1 MRALSTLL
9 LLLGP
14 VAIAQ
19 TPAATPGGAPS
30 PASATPTQMRAP
42 PLTRAQI
49 EDIRTELRAGKSGLI
64 AQNVPLTSEEAA
76 KFWPVYKQYEAAG
89 KALNDKRFDLLIKFV
104 ESGDKPDPKLL
115 TNLVKSSLQRD
126 LDLAKLR
133 VDYAPRF
140 AKILPR
146 EKAVRFLQVERALS
160 LITDA
165 KLAAMMP
172 LLPWYPWPPLEE

>member
-1 MRALSTLL
+1 MRALSKLL
-9 LLLGP
+9 LLLAP
-14 VAIAQ
+14 VAVAQ
-19 TPAATPGGAPS
+19 TPAATPGGAAPA
-30 PASATPTQMRAP
+30 ASATATQLRAP

-49 EDIRTELRAGKSGLI
+49 DDIRTELRASKSDLI

-89 KALNDKRFDLLIKFV
+89 KALNDKRFDLLMQFIDA
-104 ESGDKPDPKLL
+104 GDKPDPKLL
-115 TNLVKSSLQRD
+115 TSLVKTSLQRD

-146 EKAVRFLQVERALS
+146 EKTARFLQVERALT
-160 LITDA
+160 LIADA
-165 KLAAMMP
+165 KLAGMMP
-172 LLPWYPWPPLEE
+172 LLPWYPWPRLEE

>member
-14 VAIAQ
+14 VAVAQ
-19 TPAATPGGAPS
+19 TPGSRPGGDR
-30 PASATPTQMRAP
+30 PASSATAKQTQAP
-42 PLTRAQI
+42 PLTREQI
-49 EDIRTELRAGKSGLI
+49 EAIRTEFRAGKSDLI
-64 AQNVPLTSEEAA
+64 AKNVSLTSEEAA

-89 KALNDKRFDLLIKFV
+89 KALNDKRFDLLMKFIDA
-104 ESGDKPDPKLL
+104 GDKPDPTLV
-115 TNLVKSSLQRD
+115 TNLVKASLQRD

-140 AKILPR
+140 AKVLPR
-146 EKAVRFLQVERALS
+146 DKAARFLQVERALS
-160 LITDA
+160 LIADA
-165 KLAAMMP
+165 KLAALMP